1 MLYLLTHS
9 ASCAGIAYFTK
20 SARRIITMTSL
31 VLTAVVM
38 SIAPLLL
45 LILPAHYLLLPA
57 IPCLF
62 PLLLTAASGMASAFH
77 FVAWLEKFSQ
87 LSIIE
92 SATALSISLALSSI
106 LIVFS
111 LFLPETAMIM
121 TLLLMPAVSLN
132 FIKKAQVS
140 ALLPGSITKPICS
153 FFYPRLT
160 FWLAAIY
167 IVGGS
172 MFKLLAIDN
181 SLQYS
186 FYISNLS
193 YGIACIA
200 AAWTLH
206 KNTTPDLHIIF
217 RPVLPLIGSGF
228 LFFSIPNEIFRTI
241 GFFILQA
248 GFGCFDMYTW
258 LLIALIAR
266 NHICPIAICA
276 AGIACITGFIV
287 CGDLFYSLMAT
298 ITTFPL
304 DMTVIYCI
312 SGIICLWGSHFYPVY
327 PSAWQNMTT
336 TFQPDINQFSSQEIL
351 CQKSNSSLPISE
363 IPRDS
368 LNEKNQDSLQQI
380 PNCPIRLTPREQ
392 QVLILLIQGRDYRTI
407 SDRLGITINTVKFH
421 IHHIYDKFGVK
432 NRQELLTWLEQ
443 HDDYMQL

>member
-1 MLYLLTHS
+1 
-9 ASCAGIAYFTK
+9 
-20 SARRIITMTSL
+20 
-31 VLTAVVM
+31 M
-38 SIAPLLL
+38 SVAPLLL
-45 LILPAHYLLLPA
+45 LTLPAHHLLIPVIPYL
-57 IPCLF
+57 IPCL
-62 PLLLTAASGMASAFH
+62 LTMASGMAAAFH
-77 FVAWLEKFSQ
+77 FVAWLGKFSS

-92 SATALSISLALSSI
+92 SATALSISLILASI
-106 LIVFS
+106 LLVFS
-111 LFLPETAMIM
+111 LPLPEVVMI
-121 TLLLMPAVSLN
+121 LILISMPAVSLI
-132 FIKKAQVS
+132 FLKKMTGCP
-140 ALLPGSITKPICS
+140 LPSGTIARPISS

-172 MFKLLAIDN
+172 MFKLLAIDS

-186 FYISNLS
+186 FYLSNLS
-193 YGIACIA
+193 YGTACIA

-206 KNTTPDLHIIF
+206 KSNTPDLHVIF

-336 TFQPDINQFSSQEIL
+336 AFQPDIKQFSSQEIL
-351 CQKSNSSLPISE
+351 RQESNSSLPISE

-368 LNEKNQDSLQQI
+368 LHEKTLDSLLQI

-392 QVLILLIQGRDYRTI
+392 QVLILLIQGRDYRTV

-421 IHHIYDKFGVK
+421 IRHIYDKFGVK

-443 HDDYMQL
+443 HNDYMQL